1 MRRALAL
8 VLVIVAVGCKAKGT
22 TEAEA
27 SGDVAWLQESGTPES
42 VAALGRMADKD
53 ARAIAALQARPSD
66 VNTYIAAWGAVTRN
80 APWGV
85 PFLRSALSDPTRA
98 DMVATS
104 LPRRDP
110 RLVPLVPDLE
120 QATIRLAASQRAGFV
135 AGVLAS
141 IGPQAHAA
149 VERRL
154 VDAKTRGAMC
164 NGIGLPEAS
173 GDAKSTLLAVPPEGR
188 DDPSCVD
195 DVVTMAT
202 TEDAVLGWVAS
213 GAEPGLLTALAK
225 SSLPCPRVAMVWA
238 KGLAERPPESHA
250 ALTVPLRT
258 SIGRCSSALDPVL
271 ADLLEKAPGSRAVIL
286 QSIEPNGGEMADLKK
301 TCGALGKPF
310 MRAENAR
317 TRERANDAL
326 SQGCRFA
333 K

>member
-1 MRRALAL
+1 MRKGLAL
-8 VLVIVAVGCKAKGT
+8 VLLVVACKAKTVGD
-22 TEAEA
+22 AEA
-27 SGDVAWLQESGTPES
+27 AGDVAYLQENGSPEA
-42 VAALGRMADKD
+42 VAALGRLADKD
-53 ARAIAALQARPSD
+53 ARALPALQARPTD

-80 APWGV
+80 AAWGI
-85 PFLRSALSDPTRA
+85 PFLRAALADPTRA
-98 DMVATS
+98 DMVATA

-120 QATIRLAASQRAGFV
+120 NAIVRLAASSRASFV

-141 IGPQAHAA
+141 IGPSAHQA

-188 DDPSCVD
+188 DDPACVQ
-195 DVVTMAT
+195 DVVSMAT
-202 TEDAVLGWVAS
+202 TEDAVLGWVATA
-213 GAEPGLLTALAK
+213 AEPGLLTALAK
-225 SSLPCPRVAMVWA
+225 SNLPCPRLATVWS
-238 KGLAERPPESHA
+238 KGLAERPPETHA
-250 ALTVPLRT
+250 ALTVPLQT
-258 SIGRCSSALDPVL
+258 SIRRCASVLDPVL
-271 ADLLEKAPGSRAVIL
+271 ADLLEKAPGSRAVIV
-286 QSIEPNGGEMADLKK
+286 QAIEPNGGELADLKR
-301 TCGALGKPF
+301 TCGAFGRPF

-317 TRERANDAL
+317 TRERAGDAL